1 MLTANAV
8 MPPELKV
15 FLQRWLITTLAVLVA
30 ANALHG
36 IRYETISGL
45 LAATLLLGLLNA
57 FVRPVMMLLSLP
69 LLVVS
74 LGLFTVVIN
83 ALLLYFVGQF
93 QFFHVDTFWTA
104 IKGAVL
110 ISIISTLL
118 TLATGLG
125 GGRLR
130 VRTSRQP
137 PRDRGPAASGPGDGP
152 VIDV

>member
-1 MLTANAV
+1 MSVIL
-8 MPPELKV
+8 PSELRV
-15 FLQRWLITTLAVLVA
+15 FLQRWLITTLSVLVA
-30 ANALHG
+30 ANVLRG
-36 IRYETISGL
+36 IRYDTISGL

-74 LGLFTVVIN
+74 LGLFTVIIN

-93 QFFHVDTFWTA
+93 EFFHVDSFWTA

-110 ISIISTLL
+110 IGFVSFLLSI
-118 TLATGLG
+118 ATGLG
-125 GGRLR
+125 GGRVR
-130 VRTSRQP
+130 VRRSQEP
-137 PRDRGPAASGPGDGP
+137 PRPPGSRPGRGGGGGP